1 MVQASKKMLSVITY
15 GIWSGTVTVEGN
27 GSESYRQEN
36 KGDKNFDLN
45 QYFDEKEKA
54 VKIKLDGIKSEGMS
68 VEIIVKESP
77 L

>member
-1 MVQASKKMLSVITY
+1 MGASKKILSVITY
-15 GIWSGTVTVEGN
+15 GIWSGTVTVEEN

-36 KGDKNFDLN
+36 KSDKNFDLN
-45 QYFDEKEKA
+45 QYYDEKEKA
-54 VKIKLDGIKSEGMS
+54 VKIKINGIKSEGMS

>member
-1 MVQASKKMLSVITY
+1 MGASKKILSVITY
-15 GIWSGTVTVEGN
+15 GIWSGTVTVEEN

-54 VKIKLDGIKSEGMS
+54 VKIKIDGIKSEGMS